1 MPNFFVLLVI
11 GVIVTALLVGAVW
24 WGIRRR
30 SSSRAGRGAATPG
43 HRAASP
49 ARPDPGGADFP
60 DDGSR
65 RTAHEMKGYGNIGT
79 RGTED
84 EPG

>member
-11 GVIVTALLVGAVW
+11 GVLITALLIGAVW
-24 WGIRRR
+24 WGIKRRT
-30 SSSRAGRGAATPG
+30 SSRTGRETATPG
-43 HRAASP
+43 RRA
-49 ARPDPGGADFP
+49 ARPDAGGADFP

-84 EPG
+84 DDPG